1 MCPRIWDS
9 LATIGRLYSGRLA
22 LDDDVSLSIDE
33 MRVKKVISW
42 LMLFTSRFTAPDIT
56 WVLDKL
62 IFVSYFF
69 IVEVFFCEGFRIE
82 NITAVLSFEPMFFLY
97 FPIRFSFS
105 YYLISINIRMFIRYR
120 IGHNK
125 YWREPVLFVFY
136 CFYTKIIWYILNFC
150 STRCMHYIC
159 FRTIP
164 RL

>member
-9 LATIGRLYSGRLA
+9 LATIGRLA
-22 LDDDVSLSIDE
+22 LDDVSLSIDE

-42 LMLFTSRFTAPDIT
+42 LMLLTFRFTAPDIT

-69 IVEVFFCEGFRIE
+69 IVEVFFYKGFCIE
-82 NITAVLSFEPMFFLY
+82 NITALLSFEPIFFLY

-105 YYLISINIRMFIRYR
+105 YLIFINIRMFIRCR

-125 YWREPVLFVFY
+125 YWTEPFLFVFY
-136 CFYTKIIWYILNFC
+136 CFYTKIKWYILNFF